1 MELKEHPVFE
11 EPQEQLE
18 RLAHQVHQV
27 SKDHSADVVLLEQKE
42 LLVHPVWQELL
53 DQQEL
58 QGHQEL
64 KEHLAVMVPME

>member
-1 MELKEHPVFE
+1 MDFKEHLVFE

-42 LLVHPVWQELL
+42 LLVHPVCKELL
-53 DQQEL
+53 DQQE
-58 QGHQEL
+58 
-64 KEHLAVMVPME
+64 